1 MGEYGLMRWRRG
13 QGLLQGSKGS
23 HLACF
28 AQEKNTAG
36 LAGSSAL
43 SQDTWAWTCLRT
55 PASLGTACSLIL
67 MVSLVEVTQCTL
79 TVKQCVIAVV
89 KVSVSKEI
97 FPARHLFPFSI
108 YAFDKNLLGH
118 LVANKNQ
125 NPYFNL
131 IQGLWV
137 SAHFFTIEKLPG
149 VVTYADKSIFQN
161 TYKGS
166 FSLL

>member
-1 MGEYGLMRWRRG
+1 MKMLSNQEMKWILEGDVAGGRIWPDVMEEGVG
-13 QGLLQGSKGS
+13 TPSGKKES

-28 AQEKNTAG
+28 AQPKNTAG

-43 SQDTWAWTCLRT
+43 SQDSRAWTCLRT
-55 PASLGTACSLIL
+55 SASLGTARSLIL
-67 MVSLVEVTQCTL
+67 MVSLAEVTQCTL
-79 TVKQCVIAVV
+79 TIKQCVIAVV
-89 KVSVSKEI
+89 KVSVSKET

-118 LVANKNQ
+118 SVANKKR

-137 SAHFFTIEKLPG
+137 SAHLFHH
-149 VVTYADKSIFQN
+149 
-161 TYKGS
+161 
-166 FSLL
+166 